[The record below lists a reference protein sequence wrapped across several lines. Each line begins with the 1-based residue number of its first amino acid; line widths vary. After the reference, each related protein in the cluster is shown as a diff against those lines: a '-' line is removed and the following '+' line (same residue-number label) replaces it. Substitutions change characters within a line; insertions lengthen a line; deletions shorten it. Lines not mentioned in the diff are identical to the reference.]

1 MWVTR
6 AGLAGS
12 TLGVAAGIIQ
22 VSVGTQIPQWSGAKS
37 APVALGL
44 LTIGLSLVAGWA
56 AIAQRRRPTVEARA
70 ACALGMI
77 GPGLLCLSTV
87 GGLWYL
93 PAVLLVVAGVMTV
106 EGWRD
111 TGRAVVENWFR
122 VLLSA
127 LGGFEI
133 LMAAGA
139 SAVPMAVGVV
149 SGLLLMIVPWLRR
162 VSRRVWIGLV
172 VAGTVPFA
180 VLAPWIRRG
189 SPRWLVAGRRRRLE
203 RFRWS
208 GDGSHGCRPRQH
220 AGASV
225 PMHRG
230 DVCFG
235 RRADPHQRIVQLP
248 RWPLCP
254 ESRQLIFSLTV
265 RQ

>member
-1 MWVTR
+1 MTGVSRRRQWVTR

-180 VLAPWIRRG
+180 VLAWTAVVPAVLA
-189 SPRWLVAGRRRRLE
+189 LVAGAVAIPVVRRRKPGPPRHTPV
-203 RFRWS
+203 RAFR
-208 GDGSHGCRPRQH
+208 
-220 AGASV
+220 
-225 PMHRG
+225 
-230 DVCFG
+230 
-235 RRADPHQRIVQLP
+235 
-248 RWPLCP
+248 
-254 ESRQLIFSLTV
+254 
-265 RQ
+265 